1 MTNGS
6 CKENRSF
13 LCTSKYR
20 LECLLGYEPPSF
32 ITHNSSLYKMDT
44 PSFKEDH
51 ISQVPALQML
61 IKLGYTYLSP
71 AEAERLR
78 GNKTTNV
85 LLEDIL
91 RKQLKEINSI
101 RVSASKTSIFTDE
114 NIGRGILALKNLPMN
129 EGYIAACEK
138 SYNLLA
144 MGQAL
149 EQSVDGDKKSFTLQF
164 IDWKNISNNVFHVT
178 EEFSVMRST
187 SKEHYRPDL
196 VLFVNGIPF
205 CIIECKRPDMKEPLK
220 QAISQQIRSQQED
233 GIRSLYVYSQLLLSL
248 SCNEALYATNATPE
262 KFWAKW
268 QEKFH
273 SEVEENNHNNKLY
286 QLKNE
291 PLSNEVKNRLF
302 AGRFKYVRTYFDA
315 LEDEEILST
324 HQDAYLFSLCRPER
338 LMDIVFNFILFD
350 NGDKKVAR
358 YQQFFAIKK
367 SIERIKILQPSSS
380 SSQRE
385 ERSYRGNLNF
395 SGLVREARELRKNQT
410 PAEETLWQLLRNK
423 KLNGLKFRRQHQIGH
438 YIVDFYCHERKLIV
452 ELDGAVHDTPER
464 QKHDSV
470 RNKFLTSSGFKI
482 IRFRNEEV
490 FNNIEEVLKQIADS
504 TPPSPV
510 GRGAG
515 GEGNF
520 SRKGGVIWHTQGSGK
535 SLTMVMLAQAIAME
549 PSIRNPKIVLVTDR
563 TDLDNQITGTF
574 RKCGKFVENA
584 NTGQRL
590 VELLESKSDAVV
602 TTIIN
607 KFVAAV
613 KKINKPI
620 ESHDIFVLVDE
631 GHRTQHG
638 TFNIDMQKTLPNA
651 CFIALTGTPLFKK
664 DKSTADK
671 FGGLIDA
678 YTVDQAVKDN
688 AVVPLLYEGRL
699 AFQNV
704 NASPIDIFF
713 GMVSEPLSEYQKADI
728 KKKFARNDHLNSAE
742 QKMRM
747 IAWNISYHFRDNWQ
761 GRTPFKGQLVCDKKV
776 NAIKY
781 KEYLDEIGLVSSEV
795 LISSIEEREG
805 EDSAYAKSTEKENQF
820 WKKMMEEHGNSKS
833 YEKNIISRFK
843 NQKDPEIII
852 VVDKL
857 LTGFDEPKNTVL
869 YLARNL
875 QGHKL
880 LQAIARVNRIYP
892 DKEFGYIIDYYGVI
906 ENLDDALLLYS
917 SFEDFDDEDLAGTLT
932 NISEEIKKLPQ
943 KHSDLWDIF
952 KTIAN
957 KRDAEAYQQLLKD
970 EAIRVLFY
978 DKLAAFAKCL
988 KMALSSIQFHKD
1000 VEEKTIDRYKH
1011 DLTMFLKLRLAVVE
1025 RFSDEIDYRQ
1035 YEGQIQK
1042 LIDTHITTEK
1052 IETITELVNIF
1063 DKDKFQQEVENTT
1076 GKAAKAD
1083 KIASRTGR
1091 HISEKMDEDPA
1102 FYKKF
1107 SQMLKETIA
1116 DYEAKRISEA
1126 QYLSRVQD
1134 IMNNVLAYTDK
1145 DIPDQLSDR
1154 DVAKAFYGLTLEAM
1168 SDKFQDYSIR
1178 KEIAIQT
1185 ALHMDDLIK
1194 ESVLDNGKPII
1205 DWQYKTNITGKLLIE
1220 IGDYLIDEV
1229 RDQYLVDLS
1238 FKEMDKI
1245 ADDCIE
1251 VAKIRY
1257 K

>member
-1 MTNGS
+1 
-6 CKENRSF
+6 
-13 LCTSKYR
+13 
-20 LECLLGYEPPSF
+20 
-32 ITHNSSLYKMDT
+32 MDT

-51 ISQVPALQML
+51 ISQIPALQML
-61 IKLGYTYLSP
+61 INLGYAYLSP
-71 AEAERLR
+71 AEADRLR
-78 GNKTTNV
+78 GGKTTNV
-85 LLEDIL
+85 LLEDVL

-101 RVSASKTSIFTDE
+101 RVSATKTSIFTDE
-114 NIGRGILALKNLPMN
+114 NIERGILALKNLPMN
-129 EGYIAACEK
+129 EGYIAASEK
-138 SYNLLA
+138 AYNLLTL
-144 MGQAL
+144 GQAL
-149 EQSVDGDKKSFTLQF
+149 EQSVDGDKKSFTLQY
-164 IDWKNISNNVFHVT
+164 IDWKNINNNVFHVT
-178 EEFSVMRST
+178 EEYSVMRST
-187 SKEHYRPDL
+187 SKDHYRPDL
-196 VLFVNGIPF
+196 VLFINGIPL

-220 QAISQQIRSQQED
+220 QAISQHLRNQQED
-233 GIRSLYVYSQLLLSL
+233 GIRSLYVYSQLTLSIATQ
-248 SCNEALYATNATPE
+248 EAAYATNATPE

-268 QEKFH
+268 QEKFN
-273 SEVEENNHNNKLY
+273 SDEEERIYKHKL
-286 QLKNE
+286 QELKNQKL
-291 PLSNEVKNRLF
+291 PSSVKEQLF
-302 AGRFKYVRTYFDA
+302 ADRFKYVRQYFDA
-315 LEDEEILST
+315 LEQEQILPT
-324 HQDAYLFSLCRPER
+324 EQDHYMFGLCRPER
-338 LMDIVFNFILFD
+338 MMDIVFNFVLFD
-350 NGDKKVAR
+350 NGEKKVAR

-367 SIERIKILQPSSS
+367 SMQRI
-380 SSQRE
+380 
-385 ERSYRGNLNF
+385 
-395 SGLVREARELRKNQT
+395 
-410 PAEETLWQLLRNK
+410 RNVE
-423 KLNGLKFRRQHQIGH
+423 NGK
-438 YIVDFYCHERKLIV
+438 
-452 ELDGAVHDTPER
+452 
-464 QKHDSV
+464 
-470 RNKFLTSSGFKI
+470 
-482 IRFRNEEV
+482 
-490 FNNIEEVLKQIADS
+490 
-504 TPPSPV
+504 
-510 GRGAG
+510 
-515 GEGNF
+515 
-520 SRKGGVIWHTQGSGK
+520 RKGGVIWHTQGSGK

-574 RKCGKFVENA
+574 RKCGRFVENA
-584 NTGQRL
+584 TTGQRL
-590 VELLESKSDAVV
+590 VELLENKSDAVV

-613 KKINKPI
+613 KKFSQPL

-651 CFIALTGTPLFKK
+651 CFIAMTGTPLFKK
-664 DKSTADK
+664 DKSTAAK
-671 FGGLIDA
+671 FGGIIDA
-678 YTVDQAVKDN
+678 YTVDQAVNDK

-699 AFQNV
+699 AKQDV
-704 NASPIDIFF
+704 NASPIDTFF
-713 GMVSEPLSEYQKADI
+713 GMVSEPLTEYQKADI
-728 KKKFARNDHLNSAE
+728 KKKFARYDHLNSAE

-747 IAWNISYHFRDNWQ
+747 IAWDISYHFRDNWQ

-781 KEYLDEIGLVSSEV
+781 KEYLDEIGIVSSEV
-795 LISSIEEREG
+795 LISSIDEREG
-805 EDSAYAKSTEKENQF
+805 EESAYEKSNEKVNQF
-820 WKKMMEEHGNSKS
+820 WKKMMDEHGNSKS
-833 YEKNIISRFK
+833 YEKNIINRFK

-869 YLARNL
+869 YLTRNL

-906 ENLDDALLLYS
+906 ENLDDALQLYS
-917 SFEDFDDEDLAGTLT
+917 SFEDFDDEDLAGTMT
-932 NISEEIKKLPQ
+932 NISDEIKKLPQ

-978 DKLAAFAKCL
+978 DKLAAFAKGL
-988 KMALSSIQFHKD
+988 KLALSAIQFHKE
-1000 VEEKTIDRYKH
+1000 VEEKVINRYKE

-1025 RFSDEIDYRQ
+1025 RYSDEINYKQ

-1083 KIASRTGR
+1083 KIASRTAK
-1091 HISEKMDEDPA
+1091 HITEKMDEDPA

-1134 IMNNVLAYTDK
+1134 IMNNVLAHTDN
-1145 DIPDQLSDR
+1145 DIPEQLKDR
-1154 DVAKAFYGLTLEAM
+1154 DVAKAFYGLTVEAL
-1168 SDKFQDYSIR
+1168 SEKIQDNVVR
-1178 KEIAIQT
+1178 KEVSTQT
-1185 ALHMDDLIK
+1185 ALQIDDLIQDA
-1194 ESVLDNGKPII
+1194 VLDNGKPII

-1220 IGDYLIDEV
+1220 IEDYLIDEI
-1229 RDQYLVDLS
+1229 RDKYYINLS
-1238 FKEMDKI
+1238 FGEMDDIKNK
-1245 ADDCIE
+1245 CIE

>member
-1 MTNGS
+1 
-6 CKENRSF
+6 
-13 LCTSKYR
+13 
-20 LECLLGYEPPSF
+20 
-32 ITHNSSLYKMDT
+32 MDT

-51 ISQVPALQML
+51 ISQIPALQML
-61 IKLGYTYLSP
+61 VNLGYTYLSP
-71 AEAERLR
+71 AEADRQR
-78 GNKTTNV
+78 GGKTTNV
-85 LLEDIL
+85 LLEDVL

-101 RVSASKTSIFTDE
+101 RVSATKTSIFTDE
-114 NIGRGILALKNLPMN
+114 NIERGILALKNLPMN
-129 EGYIAACEK
+129 EGYIAASERA
-138 SYNLLA
+138 YNLLTL
-144 MGQAL
+144 GQAL
-149 EQSVDGDKKSFTLQF
+149 EQSVDGDKKSFTLQY
-164 IDWKNISNNVFHVT
+164 IDWKNIGNNVFHVT

-196 VLFVNGIPF
+196 VLFVNGIPL

-220 QAISQQIRSQQED
+220 QAISQHLRNQQED
-233 GIRSLYVYSQLLLSL
+233 GIRSLYVYSQLTLSIATQ
-248 SCNEALYATNATPE
+248 EAAYATNATPE

-268 QEKFH
+268 QEKF
-273 SEVEENNHNNKLY
+273 SNDEEERNFKSKL
-286 QLKNE
+286 QELKNK
-291 PLSNEVKNRLF
+291 PLPSSIKEQLF
-302 AGRFKYVRTYFDA
+302 SDRFKYVRQYFDA
-315 LEDEEILST
+315 LEQEEILPT
-324 HQDAYLFSLCRPER
+324 EQDNYLFGLCRPER
-338 LMDIVFNFILFD
+338 LMDIVFNFVLFD
-350 NGDKKVAR
+350 NGEKKVAR

-367 SIERIKILQPSSS
+367 SMQRI
-380 SSQRE
+380 
-385 ERSYRGNLNF
+385 
-395 SGLVREARELRKNQT
+395 
-410 PAEETLWQLLRNK
+410 RNVE
-423 KLNGLKFRRQHQIGH
+423 NGK
-438 YIVDFYCHERKLIV
+438 
-452 ELDGAVHDTPER
+452 
-464 QKHDSV
+464 
-470 RNKFLTSSGFKI
+470 
-482 IRFRNEEV
+482 
-490 FNNIEEVLKQIADS
+490 
-504 TPPSPV
+504 
-510 GRGAG
+510 
-515 GEGNF
+515 
-520 SRKGGVIWHTQGSGK
+520 RKGGVIWHTQGSGK

-563 TDLDNQITGTF
+563 TDLDNQITSTF
-574 RKCGKFVENA
+574 KKCGKFVENA
-584 NTGQRL
+584 TTGQRL

-613 KKINKPI
+613 KKIHQPL
-620 ESHDIFVLVDE
+620 ESQDIFVLVDE

-638 TFNIDMQKTLPNA
+638 TFNVDMQKTLPNA
-651 CFIALTGTPLFKK
+651 CFIAMTGTPLFKK
-664 DKSTADK
+664 DKSTAAK
-671 FGGLIDA
+671 FGGVIDA
-678 YTVDQAVKDN
+678 YTVDQAVKDK

-699 AFQNV
+699 ALQDV
-704 NASPIDIFF
+704 NASPIDTFF
-713 GMVSEPLSEYQKADI
+713 GMVSEPLTEYQKADI
-728 KKKFARNDHLNSAE
+728 KKKFARYNHLNSAE

-747 IAWNISYHFRDNWQ
+747 IAWDISYHFRDNWQ
-761 GRTPFKGQLVCDKKV
+761 GKTPFKGQLVCDKKV

-781 KEYLDEIGLVSSEV
+781 KEYLDEIGIVSSEV
-795 LISSIEEREG
+795 LISSIDEREG
-805 EDSAYAKSTEKENQF
+805 EESAYEKSTEKENQF
-820 WKKMMEEHGNSKS
+820 WKKMMDEHGNSKS

-869 YLARNL
+869 YLTRNL

-906 ENLDDALLLYS
+906 ENLDDALQMYS
-917 SFEDFDDEDLAGTLT
+917 SFEDFDEEDLAGTLT
-932 NISEEIKKLPQ
+932 NISDEIKKLPQ

-978 DKLAAFAKCL
+978 DKLAAFAKSL
-988 KMALSSIQFHKD
+988 KLALSSIQFHKD
-1000 VEEKTIDRYKH
+1000 VEEKTINRYKE

-1025 RFSDEIDYRQ
+1025 RYSDEIDYKQ

-1083 KIASRTGR
+1083 KIASRTAK
-1091 HISEKMDEDPA
+1091 HITEKMDEDPA

-1134 IMNNVLAYTDK
+1134 IMNNVLAHTDN
-1145 DIPDQLSDR
+1145 DIPEQLRDK
-1154 DVAKAFYGLTLEAM
+1154 DVAKAFYGLTVEAL
-1168 SDKFQDYSIR
+1168 SEKIQDNVVR
-1178 KEIAIQT
+1178 KEVSTKT
-1185 ALHMDDLIK
+1185 ALQIDDLIQ
-1194 ESVLDNGKPII
+1194 ESILDNGKPII

-1229 RDQYLVDLS
+1229 RDKYNVDLS

>member
-1 MTNGS
+1 V
-6 CKENRSF
+6 
-13 LCTSKYR
+13 
-20 LECLLGYEPPSF
+20 
-32 ITHNSSLYKMDT
+32 DT

-51 ISQVPALQML
+51 ISQIPAMQML
-61 IKLGYTYLSP
+61 VNLGYTYLSP

-78 GNKTTNV
+78 GGKTTNV
-85 LLEDIL
+85 LLEDVL
-91 RKQLKEINSI
+91 RRQLKEINSI
-101 RVSASKTSIFTDE
+101 RVSATKTSIFTDE
-114 NIGRGILALKNLPMN
+114 NIERGILALKNLPMN
-129 EGYIAACEK
+129 EGYIAASEK
-138 SYNLLA
+138 VYNLLTL
-144 MGQAL
+144 GQAL
-149 EQSVDGDKKSFTLQF
+149 EQSVDGDKKSFTLQY

-196 VLFVNGIPF
+196 VLFVNGIPL

-220 QAISQQIRSQQED
+220 QAISQHLRNQQED
-233 GIRSLYVYSQLLLSL
+233 GIRSLYVYSQFTLSIATQ
-248 SCNEALYATNATPE
+248 EAAYATNATPE

-268 QEKFH
+268 QEKF
-273 SEVEENNHNNKLY
+273 SNDEEERNYKNKLHE
-286 QLKNE
+286 LKNK
-291 PLSNEVKNRLF
+291 PLPVSIKEQLF
-302 AGRFKYVRTYFDA
+302 SDRFKYVRQYFDA
-315 LEDEEILST
+315 IEQEEILPT
-324 HQDAYLFSLCRPER
+324 EQDNYLYGLCRPER
-338 LMDIVFNFILFD
+338 LMDIVFNYVLFD
-350 NGDKKVAR
+350 NGEKKVAR

-367 SIERIKILQPSSS
+367 SMQRI
-380 SSQRE
+380 
-385 ERSYRGNLNF
+385 
-395 SGLVREARELRKNQT
+395 
-410 PAEETLWQLLRNK
+410 RNVE
-423 KLNGLKFRRQHQIGH
+423 NGK
-438 YIVDFYCHERKLIV
+438 
-452 ELDGAVHDTPER
+452 
-464 QKHDSV
+464 
-470 RNKFLTSSGFKI
+470 
-482 IRFRNEEV
+482 
-490 FNNIEEVLKQIADS
+490 
-504 TPPSPV
+504 
-510 GRGAG
+510 
-515 GEGNF
+515 
-520 SRKGGVIWHTQGSGK
+520 RKGGVIWHTQGSGK

-563 TDLDNQITGTF
+563 TDLDNQITSTF

-584 NTGQRL
+584 TTGQRL

-613 KKINKPI
+613 KKINQPL
-620 ESHDIFVLVDE
+620 ESHDIFVLIDE

-638 TFNIDMQKTLPNA
+638 TFNVDMQKTLPNA
-651 CFIALTGTPLFKK
+651 CFIAMTGTPLFKK
-664 DKSTADK
+664 DKSTAAK
-671 FGGLIDA
+671 FGGVIDA
-678 YTVDQAVKDN
+678 YTVDQAVKDK

-699 AFQNV
+699 ALQDV
-704 NASPIDIFF
+704 NASPIDTFF
-713 GMVSEPLSEYQKADI
+713 GMVSEPLTEYQKADI
-728 KKKFARNDHLNSAE
+728 KKKFARYDHLNSAE

-747 IAWNISYHFRDNWQ
+747 IAWDISYHFRDNWQ
-761 GRTPFKGQLVCDKKV
+761 GKTPFKGQLVCDKKV

-781 KEYLDEIGLVSSEV
+781 KEYLDEIGIVSSEV
-795 LISSIEEREG
+795 LISSIDEREG
-805 EDSAYAKSTEKENQF
+805 EESAYEKSTEKENQF
-820 WKKMMEEHGNSKS
+820 WKKMMDEHGNSKS

-869 YLARNL
+869 YLTRNL

-906 ENLDDALLLYS
+906 ENLDDALQMYS
-917 SFEDFDDEDLAGTLT
+917 SFEDFDEEDLAGTLT

-978 DKLAAFAKCL
+978 DKLATFAKSL
-988 KMALSSIQFHKD
+988 KLALSSIQFHKE
-1000 VEEKTIDRYKH
+1000 VEEKVINRYKE
-1011 DLTMFLKLRLAVVE
+1011 DLAMFLKLRLAVVE
-1025 RFSDEIDYRQ
+1025 RYSDEIDYKQ

-1052 IETITELVNIF
+1052 IETITELINIF

-1083 KIASRTGR
+1083 KIASRTAK
-1091 HISEKMDEDPA
+1091 HITEKMDEDPA

-1134 IMNNVLAYTDK
+1134 IMNSVLAHTDN
-1145 DIPDQLSDR
+1145 DIPEQLKNR
-1154 DVAKAFYGLTLEAM
+1154 DVAKAFYGLTVEAL
-1168 SDKFQDYSIR
+1168 SDKIQDNIVR
-1178 KEIAIQT
+1178 KEVATQT
-1185 ALHMDDLIK
+1185 ALQIDDLIQD
-1194 ESVLDNGKPII
+1194 SVLDSGKPII
-1205 DWQYKTNITGKLLIE
+1205 DWQFKTNITGKLLIE

-1229 RDQYLVDLS
+1229 RDKYNVDLS
-1238 FKEMDKI
+1238 FKDMDKI
-1245 ADDCIE
+1245 AEDCIE

>member
-1 MTNGS
+1 
-6 CKENRSF
+6 
-13 LCTSKYR
+13 
-20 LECLLGYEPPSF
+20 
-32 ITHNSSLYKMDT
+32 MDT

-51 ISQVPALQML
+51 ISQIPALQML
-61 IKLGYTYLSP
+61 VNLGYIYLSP

-78 GNKTTNV
+78 GGKRSNV
-85 LLEDIL
+85 LLEDVL

-101 RVSASKTSIFTDE
+101 KVSATKTSIFTDE
-114 NIGRGILALKNLPMN
+114 NIERGILVLKNLPMN
-129 EGYIAACEK
+129 EGYIFACEK
-138 SYNLLA
+138 AYNLLTL
-144 MGQAL
+144 GHAL
-149 EQSVDGDKKSFTLQF
+149 EQSIDGDKRSFTLQY

-178 EEFSVMRST
+178 EEFSVIRSN

-196 VLFVNGIPF
+196 VLFVNGIPL

-220 QAISQQIRSQQED
+220 QAISQHLRNQQED
-233 GIRSLYVYSQLLLSL
+233 GIRSLFVYSQLTLSIATQ
-248 SCNEALYATNATPE
+248 EAAYATNATPE

-268 QEKFH
+268 LEKFS
-273 SEVEENNHNNKLY
+273 SEEEERNFKTQLTE
-286 QLKNE
+286 LKNK
-291 PLSNEVKNRLF
+291 PLSNKVKGQLF
-302 AGRFKYVRTYFDA
+302 SDRFKYIRQYFDA
-315 LEDEEILST
+315 LEQEQILPT
-324 HQDAYLFSLCRPER
+324 EQDNYLFGLCRPER

-350 NGDKKVAR
+350 NGEKKVAR

-367 SIERIKILQPSSS
+367 SMQRIK
-380 SSQRE
+380 
-385 ERSYRGNLNF
+385 N
-395 SGLVREARELRKNQT
+395 
-410 PAEETLWQLLRNK
+410 
-423 KLNGLKFRRQHQIGH
+423 
-438 YIVDFYCHERKLIV
+438 V
-452 ELDGAVHDTPER
+452 E
-464 QKHDSV
+464 
-470 RNKFLTSSGFKI
+470 
-482 IRFRNEEV
+482 
-490 FNNIEEVLKQIADS
+490 
-504 TPPSPV
+504 
-510 GRGAG
+510 G
-515 GEGNF
+515 GK
-520 SRKGGVIWHTQGSGK
+520 RKGGVVWHTQGSGK

-563 TDLDNQITGTF
+563 TDLDNQITATF

-584 NTGQRL
+584 TTGQRL
-590 VELLESKSDAVV
+590 VELLENKSDAVV

-613 KKINKPI
+613 KKINTPL

-651 CFIALTGTPLFKK
+651 CFIAMTGTPLFKK
-664 DKSTADK
+664 DKSTAEK

-699 AFQNV
+699 ALQSV
-704 NASPIDIFF
+704 NASPIDTFF
-713 GMVSEPLSEYQKADI
+713 GMVSEPLTEYQKADI
-728 KKKFARNDHLNSAE
+728 KKKFARYDHLNSAE

-747 IAWNISYHFRDNWQ
+747 IAWDISYHFRDNWQ
-761 GRTPFKGQLVCDKKV
+761 GRTPFKGQLVCDRKE

-781 KEYLDEIGLVSSEV
+781 KEYLDEIGIVSSDV
-795 LISSIEEREG
+795 LISSIDEREG
-805 EDSAYAKSTEKENQF
+805 EESAYEKSTEKENQF
-820 WKKMMEEHGNSKS
+820 WKRMMDEHGNSKS

-869 YLARNL
+869 YLTRNL

-880 LQAIARVNRIYP
+880 LQAIARVNRIYT

-906 ENLDDALLLYS
+906 ENLDDALQMYS
-917 SFEDFDDEDLAGTLT
+917 SFKEFDDEDLAGTLT
-932 NISEEIKKLPQ
+932 NISDEIKKLPQ

-952 KTIAN
+952 KTITN
-957 KRDAEAYQQLLKD
+957 RRDAEAYQQLLKD

-978 DKLAAFAKCL
+978 DKLATFAKSL
-988 KMALSSIQFHKD
+988 KLALSSIQFHKN
-1000 VEEKTIDRYKH
+1000 VEEKTINRYKE
-1011 DLTMFLKLRLAVVE
+1011 DLTMFLKLRLAVLE
-1025 RFSDEIDYRQ
+1025 RYSDVINYKQ

-1083 KIASRTGR
+1083 KIASRTAK

-1126 QYLSRVQD
+1126 QYLSRVHD
-1134 IMNNVLAYTDK
+1134 IMNNVLAYTDN
-1145 DIPDQLSDR
+1145 DIPTLLHDKE
-1154 DVAKAFYGLTLEAM
+1154 VAKAFYGLTVEALT
-1168 SDKFQDYSIR
+1168 DKIQDNKIR
-1178 KEIAIQT
+1178 KEASTQT
-1185 ALHMDDLIK
+1185 ALYIDELIQNY
-1194 ESVLDNGKPII
+1194 VLDNGKPII

-1229 RDQYLVDLS
+1229 RDKYNVSLS
-1238 FKEMDKI
+1238 FQEMDKI

-1257 K
+1257 KL

>member
-1 MTNGS
+1 M
-6 CKENRSF
+6 E
-13 LCTSKYR
+13 
-20 LECLLGYEPPSF
+20 
-32 ITHNSSLYKMDT
+32 T

-51 ISQVPALQML
+51 ISQIPALQML
-61 IKLGYTYLSP
+61 VNLGYTYLSP
-71 AEAERLR
+71 AEADRQR
-78 GNKTTNV
+78 GGKTSNV
-85 LLEDIL
+85 LLEDVL

-101 RVSASKTSIFTDE
+101 RVSATKTSIFTDD
-114 NIGRGILALKNLPMN
+114 NIERGILALKNLPMN
-129 EGYIAACEK
+129 EGYIAASEK
-138 SYNLLA
+138 AYNLLTL
-144 MGQAL
+144 GQAL
-149 EQSVDGDKKSFTLQF
+149 EQSVDGDKKSFTMQY

-178 EEFSVMRST
+178 EEYSVMRST

-196 VLFVNGIPF
+196 VLFVNGIPL
-205 CIIECKRPDMKEPLK
+205 CIIECKRPDMKEPLI
-220 QAISQQIRSQQED
+220 QAISQHLRNQQED
-233 GIRSLYVYSQLLLSL
+233 GIRSLYVYSQLTLSIATQ
-248 SCNEALYATNATPE
+248 EAAYATNATPE

-268 QEKFH
+268 QEKFT
-273 SEVEENNHNNKLY
+273 SDDEERNYKINL
-286 QLKNE
+286 QELKNK
-291 PLSNEVKNRLF
+291 PLSVSVKEQLF
-302 AGRFKYVRTYFDA
+302 TDRFKYVRQYFDA
-315 LEDEEILST
+315 LEQEEILPT
-324 HQDAYLFSLCRPER
+324 EQDNYLFGLCRPER
-338 LMDIVFNFILFD
+338 LMDIVFNFVLFD

-367 SIERIKILQPSSS
+367 SMQRI
-380 SSQRE
+380 
-385 ERSYRGNLNF
+385 
-395 SGLVREARELRKNQT
+395 
-410 PAEETLWQLLRNK
+410 RN
-423 KLNGLKFRRQHQIGH
+423 
-438 YIVDFYCHERKLIV
+438 V
-452 ELDGAVHDTPER
+452 EHG
-464 QKHDSV
+464 K
-470 RNKFLTSSGFKI
+470 
-482 IRFRNEEV
+482 
-490 FNNIEEVLKQIADS
+490 
-504 TPPSPV
+504 
-510 GRGAG
+510 
-515 GEGNF
+515 
-520 SRKGGVIWHTQGSGK
+520 RKGGVIWHTQGSGK

-574 RKCGKFVENA
+574 RKCGRFVENA
-584 NTGQRL
+584 TTGQRL
-590 VELLESKSDAVV
+590 VELLENKSDAVV

-613 KKINKPI
+613 KKIDKPL

-664 DKSTADK
+664 DKSTAEK
-671 FGGLIDA
+671 FGGMIDA
-678 YTVDQAVKDN
+678 YTVDQAVKDK

-699 AFQNV
+699 ALQNV
-704 NASPIDIFF
+704 NASPIDTFF
-713 GMVSEPLSEYQKADI
+713 GMVSEPLTEYQKADI
-728 KKKFARNDHLNSAE
+728 KKKFARYDHLNSAE

-747 IAWNISYHFRDNWQ
+747 IAWDISYHFRDNWQ

-781 KEYLDEIGLVSSEV
+781 KEYLDEIRIVSSEV
-795 LISSIEEREG
+795 LISSIDEREG
-805 EDSAYAKSTEKENQF
+805 EESAYEKSTEKENQF
-820 WKKMMEEHGNSKS
+820 WKKMMDEHGNSKS

-869 YLARNL
+869 YLTRNL
-875 QGHKL
+875 QSHKL

-906 ENLDDALLLYS
+906 ENLDDALQLYS
-917 SFEDFDDEDLAGTLT
+917 SFEDFDDQDLEGTMT
-932 NISEEIKKLPQ
+932 NISDEIKKLPQ

-952 KTIAN
+952 KTISN

-978 DKLAAFAKCL
+978 DKLAAFAKSL
-988 KMALSSIQFHKD
+988 KLALSSIQFHNK
-1000 VEEKTIDRYKH
+1000 VEEKVISRYKE
-1011 DLTMFLKLRLAVVE
+1011 DLTMFLKLRIAVVE
-1025 RFSDEIDYRQ
+1025 RYSDEIDYKQ

-1076 GKAAKAD
+1076 GKVAKAD
-1083 KIASRTGR
+1083 KIASRTAK
-1091 HISEKMDEDPA
+1091 HITEKMDEDPS

-1107 SQMLKETIA
+1107 SQMLRETIA

-1134 IMNNVLAYTDK
+1134 IMNNVLAHTDN
-1145 DIPDQLSDR
+1145 DIPEQLKDR
-1154 DVAKAFYGLTLEAM
+1154 DVAKAFYGLTVEAL
-1168 SDKFQDYSIR
+1168 SEKIQDNIVR
-1178 KEIAIQT
+1178 KEVATQT
-1185 ALHMDDLIK
+1185 ALQIDDLIQD
-1194 ESVLDNGKPII
+1194 SVLDNGKAIV

-1229 RDQYLVDLS
+1229 RDKYNVDLS
-1238 FKEMDKI
+1238 FKDMDKI
-1245 ADDCIE
+1245 AEDCIE